1 MMGRKLFR
9 RGLQSAA
16 SGLAGLLLCSAVLA
30 QQDEPSRDT
39 PAAESEVTLPA
50 APQKS
55 SLLPFYVSPTA
66 TMDFAI
72 DAKSLSVT
80 SEGIVRYTLVVT
92 SKAGANNVSY
102 EGIRCSSAEKKLY
115 ATGKPDGS
123 WSPSRRD
130 VWSPI
135 WDVGANRQHAALVK
149 DYFCEGATVAGK
161 AETIIERIR
170 RQKPLK

>member
-1 MMGRKLFR
+1 MMYRKMCR
-9 RGLQSAA
+9 PRLQSAA
-16 SGLAGLLLCSAVLA
+16 LGLAGLFLCNTVLA
-30 QQDEPSRDT
+30 QQDEPGRDT
-39 PAAESEVTLPA
+39 PAVESEVTLPA

-55 SLLPFYVSPTA
+55 SLLPFYVSATA

-80 SEGIVRYTLVVT
+80 PEGIVRYTLVIT
-92 SKAGANNVSY
+92 SKAGASNISY

-115 ATGKPDGS
+115 ATGKADGG

-149 DYFCEGATVAGK
+149 DYFCEGASVAGK
-161 AETIIERIR
+161 AEAIIERLR

>member
-1 MMGRKLFR
+1 MMKRPLP
-9 RGLQSAA
+9 QSAA
-16 SGLAGLLLCSAVLA
+16 RWLAALLVCAEAFA
-30 QQDEPSRDT
+30 QQDDIKQDA

-50 APQKS
+50 APQKNH
-55 SLLPFYVSPTA
+55 LLPFYVSATT

-72 DAKSLSVT
+72 DAKSLSV
-80 SEGIVRYTLVVT
+80 SSDGIVRYTLVIT
-92 SKAGANNVSY
+92 SPAGARNVSY

-115 ATGKPDGS
+115 ATGRPDGS

-135 WDVGANRQHAALVK
+135 SSVGANRHHAALVK
-149 DYFCEGATVAGK
+149 DYFCEGDTVAGK

-170 RQKPLK
+170 KQKPLK

>member
-1 MMGRKLFR
+1 MIKRPLSP
-9 RGLQSAA
+9 SAA
-16 SGLAGLLLCSAVLA
+16 LALGLAAMLTCTSAGS
-30 QQDEPSRDT
+30 QPTESGQDVK
-39 PAAESEVTLPA
+39 AAESEVTLPA
-50 APQKS
+50 PPQKNN
-55 SLLPFYVSPTA
+55 LLPFYVSATT

-80 SEGIVRYTLVVT
+80 PEGIVRYTLVIT
-92 SKAGANNVSY
+92 SKAGASNISY
-102 EGIRCSSAEKKLY
+102 EGIRCSSVEKKLY
-115 ATGKPDGS
+115 ATGKPDGG

-149 DYFCEGATVAGK
+149 DYFCEGTAVAGK
-161 AETIIERIR
+161 AEAIIERLR